1 MKVYVLRES
10 LSIVRCIC
18 KTKKR
23 LLLKTF
29 LSLFKRDEIFN
40 HCFFSFLNSLI
51 QLSRRKFCRLWTHEV
66 FHYLNKIHH
75 RNFFLYG
82 YLSFAVGMT
91 LVKLQSR
98 LVAKKCNFH
107 GILNCKSVQLWWR
120 LFWALGS
127 FSNSAH
133 GLHHVLNNY
142 IDTKAK
148 CRHLK
153 NLTCKGTPYPPSLTH
168 CIRVYSILIHTGK
181 GRRGSVVE
189 LTRKGKTV
197 HKAE

>member
-1 MKVYVLRES
+1 MKIVLHVQYFFCYKVAISAFFWSCKAMKVYVLRES
-10 LSIVRCIC
+10 LSIVRYIC

-40 HCFFSFLNSLI
+40 HCFFPYLNSLI

-66 FHYLNKIHH
+66 FHYLYKIHH
-75 RNFFLYG
+75 RKFFLYG

-107 GILNCKSVQLWWR
+107 GILNCKSVQL
-120 LFWALGS
+120 
-127 FSNSAH
+127 
-133 GLHHVLNNY
+133 
-142 IDTKAK
+142 
-148 CRHLK
+148 
-153 NLTCKGTPYPPSLTH
+153 
-168 CIRVYSILIHTGK
+168 
-181 GRRGSVVE
+181 
-189 LTRKGKTV
+189 
-197 HKAE
+197 

>member
-10 LSIVRCIC
+10 LSIVRYIC

-40 HCFFSFLNSLI
+40 HCFFSFFKLPNSNITSKILPAED
-51 QLSRRKFCRLWTHEV
+51 T
-66 FHYLNKIHH
+66 FHYLNKIHN
-75 RNFFLYG
+75 RKFFLYG

-127 FSNSAH
+127 FPTSA
-133 GLHHVLNNY
+133 VLIDY

-153 NLTCKGTPYPPSLTH
+153 NSPVKEPYTPPPFLTH

-181 GRRGSVVE
+181 GGRGSGVE
-189 LTRKGKTV
+189 LTR
-197 HKAE
+197 E